1 MEQHELGDF
10 LARFSAGVGNQPE
23 ADMTML
29 QRLEV
34 ALCRAA
40 SAFPDGKPYWMARAA
55 LEAMREPTPR
65 MIGYGAGCSD
75 FILPEAIGSGPEH
88 LMREMGIAWRA
99 MIDAALE
106 KQPS

>member
-34 ALCRAA
+34 ALQRAA
-40 SAFPDGKPYWMARAA
+40 SAVPDGKPYWMARAA
-55 LEAMREPTPR
+55 LEAMREPTDWMVNR
-65 MIGYGAGCSD
+65 GGAVLYHGRHVPDATSD
-75 FILPEAIGSGPEH
+75 GVAAETYA
-88 LMREMGIAWRA
+88 A